1 MLWRELEPPWQAC
14 LEEAWAAYRAGS
26 IPIGAAITD
35 GAGVIVARGRNR
47 IHEYEAEAGHLHGH
61 RLAHAEM
68 NALNA
73 LDYRGFDPRA
83 CTLHTTTEPCPLCTG
98 AIRMAKIGAVHYAAR
113 DAAAGS
119 ITLLEATPFMRR
131 GGVRVFGPERS
142 DLEAIIT
149 AMHVEFS
156 LHDGLLD
163 RSTYLFDCWEPII
176 PDGVALGRAL
186 HAAGELRRL
195 GAAGAPVALVVD
207 RLTELLSGDA
217 AGQTASNDGS

>member
-1 MLWRELEPPWQAC
+1 M
-14 LEEAWAAYRAGS
+14 EEAWAAYRAGS
-26 IPIGAAITD
+26 IPIGAVVLDATGAI
-35 GAGVIVARGRNR
+35 IARGRNR
-47 IHEYEAEAGHLHGH
+47 IFEHEAEDNHLHGH

-73 LDYRGFDPRA
+73 LPYRRLELRD
-83 CTLHTTTEPCPLCTG
+83 CVLYTTTEPCPLCTG
-98 AIRMAKIGAVHYAAR
+98 AIRMAKIGTVHYAAR

-119 ITLLEATPFMRR
+119 IALLGATPFMRR
-131 GGVRVFGPERS
+131 GGVRACGPERA

-156 LHDGLLD
+156 LHDGILE

-186 HAAGELRRL
+186 HASGELRRL
-195 GAAGAPVALVVD
+195 GAAAVPIAAVID
-207 RLTELLSGDA
+207 RLAALLPQPGGARVRDQDA
-217 AGQTASNDGS
+217 SSTS